1 MCLPFQESIFI
12 KSCCLKKN
20 SSFTFP
26 SINPLSGTNV
36 VAIPNLAEEE
46 RNVSTLRVT
55 RFLNFMLYKECNGG

>member
-1 MCLPFQESIFI
+1 MSSLSRVHIHQEFLSE
-12 KSCCLKKN
+12 KN

-36 VAIPNLAEEE
+36 VAIRNLSEEE

-55 RFLNFMLYKECNGG
+55 RFLNVML